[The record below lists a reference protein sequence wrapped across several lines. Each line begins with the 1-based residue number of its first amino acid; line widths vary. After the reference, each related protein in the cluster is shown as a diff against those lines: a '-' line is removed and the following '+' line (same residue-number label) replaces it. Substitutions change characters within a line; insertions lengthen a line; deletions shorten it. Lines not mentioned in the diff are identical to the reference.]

1 MHRGKI
7 YIVLI
12 ACLAMMSCAPE
23 RLREAEEV
31 VAQADSLRAAGQMY
45 GIDAGEGLNR
55 LCREPRTEGSD
66 T

>member
-1 MHRGKI
+1 
-7 YIVLI
+7 
-12 ACLAMMSCAPE
+12 MMSCAPKA
-23 RLREAEEV
+23 LREAEEV
-31 VAQADSLRAAGQMY
+31 VAQADSMRAAGQMY